1 MIQAKMVSHS
11 DQEYRGSGGQ
21 IEDSPRNSDTTRVH
35 DSNTKLWVEPLGNIL
50 EKEYPKPEPLLE
62 GLLHSGTQ
70 TIIYG
75 RAGSGKSY
83 ITQKICTCL
92 AGKID
97 FGYYKVTKA
106 IKILYVDGEMLPAD
120 LQARYLKMKP
130 KLCGFDEWQKVLNNL
145 HYCSRFIQP
154 QEKSLNMETG
164 KMEVQNDPQMLLRTL
179 EDKANMQQLMNT
191 IEVHGYDMVVLDNI
205 FTLFNFE
212 DFSSPTEW
220 LTHVQ
225 PFLNWCRQR
234 NITVWIVDHARKTAS
249 VGGNSALFGSMVKS
263 VTLDLLIQVETEK
276 KEVDYDDD
284 TDIEFTFKWHFEK
297 ARHLKAIE
305 QEDVEFQIRNGDI
318 EVVENPYKKQMLLAK
333 KYYEQGLPLRK
344 IQEQIMDDI
353 NYNVGHVKIGRWA
366 KREGWMRP
374 DK

>member
-1 MIQAKMVSHS
+1 MLSLATGM
-11 DQEYRGSGGQ
+11 DFAYYRV
-21 IEDSPRNSDTTRVH
+21 P
-35 DSNTKLWVEPLGNIL
+35 
-50 EKEYPKPEPLLE
+50 
-62 GLLHSGTQ
+62 
-70 TIIYG
+70 
-75 RAGSGKSY
+75 
-83 ITQKICTCL
+83 
-92 AGKID
+92 
-97 FGYYKVTKA
+97 KA

-120 LQARYLKMKP
+120 LQSRYRKMKP
-130 KLCGFDEWQKVLNNL
+130 KLCNMDDWVRGLNNL

-191 IEVHGYDMVVLDNI
+191 IEVHGYELVVLDNI

-234 NITVWIVDHARKTAS
+234 NITVWIVDHSRKTAS
-249 VGGNSALFGSMVKS
+249 AGGNSALFGSMVKQ
-263 VTLDLLIQVETEK
+263 VTLDLLIQVESEK

-284 TDIEFTFKWHFEK
+284 TDIEFSFKWHFEK

-318 EVVENPYKKQMLLAK
+318 EVIENPFKKQMILAK
-333 KYYEQGLPLRK
+333 KYYEEGIPLRK
-344 IQEQIMDDI
+344 IQEQILEDI
-353 NYNVGHVKIGRWA
+353 DYNVSYTKIDRWA
-366 KREGWMRP
+366 KREGWQRP
-374 DK
+374 SK

>member
-1 MIQAKMVSHS
+1 MNLKTPSKMAYHS
-11 DQEYRGSGGQ
+11 KEEYRGSGDEQ
-21 IEDSPRNSDTTRVH
+21 TYTDVTRVH

-50 EKEYPKPEPLLE
+50 EKEYPKPMPLIE

-83 ITQKICTCL
+83 ITQKLMLCL
-92 AGKID
+92 ATGMD
-97 FGYYKVTKA
+97 FAYYRVPKA

-120 LQARYLKMKP
+120 LQARYRKMKP
-130 KLCGFDEWQKVLNNL
+130 KLCNFDDWNMGLNNL

-154 QEKSLNMETG
+154 QSKQINMDTG
-164 KMEVQNDPQMLLRTL
+164 KMEVVNDPQMLLRTL

-191 IEVHGYDMVVLDNI
+191 IELYEYDLVVLDNI

-234 NITVWIVDHARKTAS
+234 NITVWIVDHSRKTAS
-249 VGGNSALFGSMVKS
+249 AGGNSALFGSMVKQ
-263 VTLDLLIQVETEK
+263 VTLDLLIQVESEK

-305 QEDVEFQIRNGDI
+305 QEDVEFQIRGGDI
-318 EVVENPYKKQMLLAK
+318 EVVENPYKKQMILAK
-333 KYYEQGLPLRK
+333 KYYEEGIALRK
-344 IQEQIMDDI
+344 IQDKIMDDI
-353 NYNVGHVKIGRWA
+353 NYNVSYSKIDRWA
-366 KREGWMRP
+366 KREGWTRP
-374 DK
+374 SK

>member
-1 MIQAKMVSHS
+1 MAYHS
-11 DQEYRGSGGQ
+11 KDEYRDPRGEISL
-21 IEDSPRNSDTTRVH
+21 SPLSTDPSRVH
-35 DSNTKLWVEPLGNIL
+35 ESNTKLWVEPLGNIL
-50 EKEYPKPEPLLE
+50 EKEYPKPEPLIE

-92 AGKID
+92 AGKMD
-97 FGYYKVTKA
+97 FGYYKVNKA
-106 IKILYVDGEMLPAD
+106 VKILYVDGEMLPAD

-130 KLCGFDEWQKVLNNL
+130 KLCNFDDWQKVLNNL

-154 QEKSLNMETG
+154 QVKELNMETG
-164 KMEVQNDPQMLLRTL
+164 QMEVKNDPQLLLRTL

-191 IEVHGYDMVVLDNI
+191 IETHGYQLVVLDNI

-249 VGGNSALFGSMVKS
+249 AGGNSALFGSMVKS

-276 KEVDYDDD
+276 KEVDYDDE

-318 EVVENPYKKQMLLAK
+318 EVIENPFKKQMILAK
-333 KYYEQGLPLRK
+333 RYYEEGMPLRK
-344 IQEQIMDDI
+344 IQEQIKDDI
-353 NYNVGHVKIGRWA
+353 DYNVGHTKIDRWA
-366 KREGWMRP
+366 KREGWQRP
-374 DK
+374 NR